1 MSEFKNVPRI
11 NMKVR
16 DMSQLM
22 MVDQLLP
29 FGTRGS
35 SIPAEQTLLEQFFVP
50 DNSSLEA
57 RQTQMRLL
65 AERFSRSLLAFL
77 APLVAL
83 LGVALTT
90 RLTNWFALPLSC
102 LALMSVNL
110 AGQWLISTIGA
121 TSVSSAMLPV
131 FALYAAVAWLVLTL
145 VVWGHN
151 SFVRPQLGRS

>member
-1 MSEFKNVPRI
+1 
-11 NMKVR
+11 MKVR

-29 FGTRGS
+29 FGSRGATN
-35 SIPAEQTLLEQFFVP
+35 PAEQTLVEQLFVP
-50 DNSSLEA
+50 DTGTAEA
-57 RQTQMRLL
+57 RESQMRLL
-65 AERFSRSLLAFL
+65 SERFSRSLLAFL

-110 AGQWLISTIGA
+110 AAQSLIGSIKPASVTGA
-121 TSVSSAMLPV
+121 LLPMLL
-131 FALYAAVAWLVLTL
+131 LYATAAWLVMTL
-145 VVWGHN
+145 LVWGHN
-151 SFVRPQLGRS
+151 NFVRPRLGRS